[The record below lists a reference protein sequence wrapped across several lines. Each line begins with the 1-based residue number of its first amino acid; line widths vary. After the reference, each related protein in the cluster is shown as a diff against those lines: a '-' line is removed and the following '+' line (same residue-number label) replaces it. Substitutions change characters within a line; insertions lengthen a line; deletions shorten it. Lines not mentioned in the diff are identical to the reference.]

1 MPSIFI
7 ASLYVGGGSSI
18 QYLGRESIPSSRA
31 IVSFFL
37 SLQIQKFIIVQWV
50 IITKIT
56 KTNKNVKDKWVFC

>member
-18 QYLGRESIPSSRA
+18 QYLGRESIPSSRS

-37 SLQIQKFIIVQWV
+37 ALQTQKFIYYSIMSYY
-50 IITKIT
+50 
-56 KTNKNVKDKWVFC
+56 NKNNRDKQKC